1 MKDETIRK
9 MKEHENYTLLLDEA
23 TDESNTSKLSLIA
36 RVLESDEVHNLFL
49 RLLELRRCDA
59 KSIFKT
65 VEAFLIRENLEITNV
80 RFSGMDGC
88 STMAGIYHG
97 V

>member
-1 MKDETIRK
+1 MKDETIGK
-9 MKEHENYTLLLDEA
+9 MKEHENYTLLDAA
-23 TDESNTSKLSLIA
+23 TDESNTSELSLIA
-36 RVLESDEVHNLFL
+36 CVVESDEVHNLFL
-49 RLLELRRCDA
+49 SLLELHRCDA

-65 VEAFLIRENLEITNV
+65 VEAFLIRENLEITNMK
-80 RFSGMDGC
+80 FSGMDGC